1 MALKPLLRKI
11 YEADEKKLENR
22 LKDKYTTLGFF
33 GSALLAMGLFA
44 LNLITTILVFLASN
58 QIAASS
64 VNWMGK
70 TITLILLVTI
80 TLLLV
85 EIPLMIYFLVPQKA
99 DNILSNLNT
108 WIQKRG
114 HYLTAGLVIIIGIYI
129 LFEGLNELNLI

>member
-1 MALKPLLRKI
+1 
-11 YEADEKKLENR
+11 
-22 LKDKYTTLGFF
+22 
-33 GSALLAMGLFA
+33 MGIFA
-44 LNLITTILVFLASN
+44 LNLITTILVFFASN

-85 EIPLMIYFLVPQKA
+85 EIPLMVYFLVPQKA

-114 HYLTAGLVIIIGIYI
+114 RNLTVGLVIIIGIYI
-129 LFEGLNELNLI
+129 LFEGLNKLNLI